1 MDIKRIQQIIY
12 EEISIFLEEYIAL
25 NEAPQ
30 DDKAKEKIAKQKAD
44 ISQQKADIAQQKI
57 DLGKQRLDHD
67 EDTAD
72 DRAAVEK
79 EKEQEQGQQPPGQG
93 QAEPEKKPNISF
105 KTQGKFY
112 EKAYPEL
119 RNFVLTNG
127 NLLDEDERK
136 YIALAV
142 QAAEGRI
149 DNGFEKFLS
158 KGRAGNVYGKDF
170 SPEDVKKIIKYCKF
184 HELVR

>member
-1 MDIKRIQQIIY
+1 MIKIDRIRQIIY
-12 EEISIFLEEYIAL
+12 EEISIFLEEYIEL
-25 NEAPQ
+25 NEAPE
-30 DDKAKEKIAKQKAD
+30 DEKEKEKITKSKEDIAKQKAD
-44 ISQQKADIAQQKI
+44 IQQQKT
-57 DLGKQRLDHD
+57 DLSKQRFDQ
-67 EDTAD
+67 EQQREKGREETEQ
-72 DRAAVEK
+72 EK
-79 EKEQEQGQQPPGQG
+79 EKVQPAPPQA

-112 EKAYPEL
+112 EEAYPEL
-119 RNFVLTNG
+119 RNLVLSNG
-127 NLLDEDERK
+127 NLIDEDERK

-149 DNGFEKFLS
+149 DKGFDKFLR

-170 SPEDVKKIIKYCKF
+170 NENDITKIIKYCKF